1 MATMA
6 LQMLPEDWPNA
17 VEEIMEHLISSRQ
30 TQISPDRAL
39 WILLETLTV
48 LAEETQTSTLQQQHR
63 ETVRAKLDQSAPEGI
78 YLPQLNIIDKINEIV
93 WLKLFT

>member
-17 VEEIMEHLISSRQ
+17 VQEIMEHLTSTRQ
-30 TQISPDRAL
+30 NQIPPDRSL

-48 LAEETQTSTLQQQHR
+48 LAEETQTSTLQQHHR
-63 ETVRAKLDQSAPEGI
+63 ESVRAKLDISAPEGNSV
-78 YLPQLNIIDKINEIV
+78 LCFATKV
-93 WLKLFT
+93 S

>member
-6 LQMLPEDWPNA
+6 LQMLPEDWPTA
-17 VEEIMEHLISSRQ
+17 VEEIMEHLTSSQ
-30 TQISPDRAL
+30 QNQIPVDRSL

-63 ETVRAKLDQSAPEGI
+63 DNVRAKLDQSAPEGKCSLLI
-78 YLPQLNIIDKINEIV
+78 
-93 WLKLFT
+93 F

>member
-30 TQISPDRAL
+30 MQIPPDRSL

-63 ETVRAKLDQSAPEGI
+63 ESVRAKLDHSAPEGDTGLQ
-78 YLPQLNIIDKINEIV
+78 YHRLLLPDRI
-93 WLKLFT
+93 